1 MLRACLWHATPG
13 HLMCASV
20 MGPPSDRSGRGGRLR
35 VVVGSFSGA
44 LGLGGERVGVGPEA
58 RCEQH
63 G

>member
-1 MLRACLWHATPG
+1 MLLLWVRAVTALVGAG
-13 HLMCASV
+13 ARV
-20 MGPPSDRSGRGGRLR
+20 R
-35 VVVGSFSGA
+35 VVVGSFSGT